1 MASDR
6 AWTISYIE
14 MNFHKEIESSE
25 SIKVFI
31 RREKSTVRVDRHME
45 SRTLESLFGAFFSR
59 FPLANYLAL
68 TSFESEFVIIQDPSM
83 CACAS
88 FSQHGFQQRGLWV
101 VDITYYEVTPSL
113 F

>member
-1 MASDR
+1 
-6 AWTISYIE
+6 

-45 SRTLESLFGAFFSR
+45 SCTLESLFGAFFSR

-88 FSQHGFQQRGLWV
+88 FSQHGFQQEAYG
-101 VDITYYEVTPSL
+101 
-113 F
+113 